1 MKLLSLEPESSASAN
16 SAIPAKK
23 ENGGRG
29 WIRTIEVCDGRFT
42 VCSLWPLGNLS
53 IAAADKRRWSRR
65 WDLNPQP
72 ADYKSAALPIELRR
86 LIWTAQKPLFQSQ
99 LTICVAVFYYGFDMA
114 AQLSYHMDRRNART
128 FLKFTDKNILY
139 HRAWRHIFSPH
150 RYKPAHFPSAYHKD
164 NRSQWRL

>member
-1 MKLLSLEPESSASAN
+1 M
-16 SAIPAKK
+16 
-23 ENGGRG
+23 GRG
-29 WIRTIEVCDGRFT
+29 GFEPPKSAT
-42 VCSLWPLGNLS
+42 
-53 IAAADKRRWSRR
+53 ADLQSAPFGHSGTYPCTFQCGKWSRR

>member
-1 MKLLSLEPESSASAN
+1 MDSNHRSLRRQIYSLLPLATREPTHVLS
-16 SAIPAKK
+16 K
-23 ENGGRG
+23 GG
-29 WIRTIEVCDGRFT
+29 
-42 VCSLWPLGNLS
+42 
-53 IAAADKRRWSRR
+53 KWSRR